1 MDQKTLPQHKRL
13 GRHIKDVIYGANDGI
28 ITTFAV
34 VAGVAGA
41 SLSEITIIILGL
53 ASLFADGFSM
63 AASSYLG
70 SKSEKDFFR
79 RAVESWEFENVPE
92 EEMAEMRSLLKER
105 GYSENE
111 ADNLTNLLAK
121 NKSFWLDVMMREE
134 LHLSPD
140 KKQVPWK
147 GALVTFISF
156 IAAGFIPIAPFLF
169 FSAYGVNLLLIA
181 IIATAFALFA
191 VGSMRTFI
199 TEKRWFVSGIEML
212 IVGGIAA
219 SLAYGIGNFIS
230 TLLV

>member
-1 MDQKTLPQHKRL
+1 MDQKTLPQNKRL

-79 RAVESWEFENVPE
+79 RERAVESWEFENVPE

-111 ADNLTNLLAK
+111 AD
-121 NKSFWLDVMMREE
+121 
-134 LHLSPD
+134 
-140 KKQVPWK
+140 
-147 GALVTFISF
+147 
-156 IAAGFIPIAPFLF
+156 
-169 FSAYGVNLLLIA
+169 
-181 IIATAFALFA
+181 
-191 VGSMRTFI
+191 
-199 TEKRWFVSGIEML
+199 
-212 IVGGIAA
+212 
-219 SLAYGIGNFIS
+219 
-230 TLLV
+230 